1 MKNIAAKLFLATLA
15 VTGLSAAAMATTV
28 SSANAVDTSTSAS
41 SDQRITSIIDYGTGA
56 PVFTLDGG
64 KPGGAMNCYM
74 EWTDP
79 NGAKRRLR
87 IQCPKWQK

>member
-1 MKNIAAKLFLATLA
+1 
-15 VTGLSAAAMATTV
+15 
-28 SSANAVDTSTSAS
+28 
-41 SDQRITSIIDYGTGA
+41 
-56 PVFTLDGG
+56 
-64 KPGGAMNCYM
+64 MNCYM